1 MNDKDIIIMYIQ
13 DDEADARIEYEP
25 YHIWLNGN
33 YIGCDFAKKYGF
45 SKSDGK
51 KPMNFIRKEKPKI
64 DFSNECEIIELDSAT
79 LLSISNFL
87 KYDIGTY
94 FAAQDSIE
102 DKLKKHKN
110 LTNTELNLLLLCYY
124 HNWEKYVGFVKERF
138 GGKNGI
144 KR

>member
-1 MNDKDIIIMYIQ
+1 MNDKDIMIMYIQ
-13 DDEADARIEYEP
+13 DDEANARIEYEP

-51 KPMNFIRKEKPKI
+51 NPMNFIRKEKPKI
-64 DFSNECEIIELDSAT
+64 DFKDECKIIELDSAT

-87 KYDIGTY
+87 KYDIETY

-124 HNWEKYVGFVKERF
+124 HNWEEYVSFVKERF

-144 KR
+144 NR